1 MRKFT
6 ETLLEH
12 VLAAVMA
19 PDTDKLALASALRT
33 TVPDA
38 PAISVIRALL
48 DADRVIIETF
58 NGNASSR
65 VDAHLARSLAL
76 TLAEATDD
84 LAHDRDEPHPI
95 RLGDLLL

>member
-1 MRKFT
+1 MRKDT

-19 PDTDKLALASALRT
+19 PDNDALTLATTLRSA
-33 TVPDA
+33 VPDA

-48 DADRVIIETF
+48 AADRVIIETF
-58 NGNASSR
+58 NGNAPAR
-65 VDAHLARSLAL
+65 VDAQLARSLAL

-84 LAHDRDEPHPI
+84 LSDARDASPI
-95 RLGDLLL
+95 LLADVLL